1 MRLRLCFHL
10 PTETSAVCKEFK
22 STVETKGTRMA
33 LTSFVLLAAL
43 HLFHIA
49 EFKFLSDFGH
59 DVIRGRERGKKKK
72 EEQCKN
78 KPCVY
83 KNLQSDESGEET
95 RALTRARLFAACW
108 HCVTLALM
116 VFHVEGCN
124 AALSS

>member
-59 DVIRGRERGKKKK
+59 DVIRGRERGKKKRRSSVK
-72 EEQCKN
+72 ISPVCIKT
-78 KPCVY
+78 C
-83 KNLQSDESGEET
+83 
-95 RALTRARLFAACW
+95 R
-108 HCVTLALM
+108 VTKA
-116 VFHVEGCN
+116 VRKQGP
-124 AALSS
+124 